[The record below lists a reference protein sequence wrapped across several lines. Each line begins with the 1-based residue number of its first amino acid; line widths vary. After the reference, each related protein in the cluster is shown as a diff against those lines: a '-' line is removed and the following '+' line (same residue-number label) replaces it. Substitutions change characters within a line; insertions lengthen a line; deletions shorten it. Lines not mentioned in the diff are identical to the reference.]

1 MHVIWN
7 WLLTV
12 VVSFRSRKNVLYHTF
27 LDDLCHPFRP
37 LFLHFNWT
45 EKLSS
50 VRILVYYTFI
60 SFQQAWYK
68 KSFIP
73 PIYIFNKIII
83 SQDSMVQWKFPP
95 PPICILF
102 NVGIISQ
109 DSMEQWKFWCYVF
122 KEETAVGSNWSSRNR
137 GSSRDLSVL
146 QPPVYAYRES
156 EYLVP
161 CKLR

>member
-27 LDDLCHPFRP
+27 LDYLCHPFRP

-83 SQDSMVQWKFPP
+83 SQDSM
-95 PPICILF
+95 
-102 NVGIISQ
+102 
-109 DSMEQWKFWCYVF
+109 EQWKFWCYVF
-122 KEETAVGSNWSSRNR
+122 KEETAVGSNWSSRHRSPATIPWHSYRYLDHWVDLPVSWLCHLR
-137 GSSRDLSVL
+137 GRWTTNIKWYVHQRSV
-146 QPPVYAYRES
+146 VS
-156 EYLVP
+156 
-161 CKLR
+161 